1 MSHYAQVDDI
11 QYYSPRANLSNA
23 ITPTVVNNDC
33 ISPARSIAERR
44 KRKTKIV
51 TSTANIP
58 AAVASP
64 QPPPLIITGQ
74 VSAEEAVNTLVSMYS
89 NDCLIDLYKRYLAE
103 NFLPHNLQRQT
114 NSLNILYQRLNE
126 ESREICFTSI
136 TSLCS
141 CDIKDYDNP
150 ICNQHD
156 YDRYINFADNVTR
169 LIGNPIGQ
177 YCRLYK
183 YLSAYYYRYFSNYN
197 FAVVTDKYIDNLADL
212 TDDDKLERYNLQKQF
227 RVKMYSIIYPNSVI
241 NPLWIVDDIP
251 ANEYIKNRYG
261 LTLDM
266 DTNKIRFRVEEEV
279 FGMKGY
285 VGIDIK
291 TGLSMYRSTKNDR

>member
-1 MSHYAQVDDI
+1 M
-11 QYYSPRANLSNA
+11 
-23 ITPTVVNNDC
+23 
-33 ISPARSIAERR
+33 
-44 KRKTKIV
+44 
-51 TSTANIP
+51 
-58 AAVASP
+58 
-64 QPPPLIITGQ
+64 
-74 VSAEEAVNTLVSMYS
+74 SAEEAVQFLVSHYPYEE
-89 NDCLIDLYKRYLAE
+89 LINLYKRYLAE
-103 NFLPHNLQRQT
+103 NFLPRNLQRQT
-114 NSLNILYQRLNE
+114 NSLNTLYQRLNE

-141 CDIKDYDNP
+141 CDIKNYDNP

-156 YDRYINFADNVTR
+156 YDRYINFADTVTR

-197 FAVVTDKYIDNLADL
+197 FAVVTDKYTDNLADL
-212 TDDDKLERYNLQKQF
+212 TNDDKSERYNLQKQF
-227 RVKMYSIIYPNSVI
+227 RVKMYSVIYPNSAI

-261 LTLDM
+261 LALDM
-266 DTNKIRFRVEEEV
+266 DTNIIRFRVEEEV

-285 VGIDIK
+285 VGVDIK